1 MTPPATSSQ
10 GAFLLLG
17 LSQGYSNAVRSRKV
31 LPIKKATHSPEIPG
45 RSRCLAFPLRLG
57 ALSAALAILAASSSG
72 ALAQKKY
79 DVGATDTEIK
89 IGNIMPYSGP
99 ASAYGVIGKTEAAY
113 FKKINDDGGIN
124 GRKINFISYDD
135 GYSPPKTV
143 EQARKLVESDE
154 VLLIFNSLGTPSNSA
169 IQKYM
174 NSKKVPQLFVA
185 TGATK
190 WNDPKNFPWTMG
202 WQPSYQSETQI
213 YAKYI
218 LKEKPERQDRGALSE
233 RRLRQGLSERPEG
246 RSRRQGGSMI
256 IAEESFET
264 TEPTIDNHIVK
275 LKSSGADVFVDIATP
290 KFAAQAIKKVAEIEW
305 KPLHFLNNVSASV
318 GSVIKPAGF
327 ENAQDIISAAY
338 LKDASDPQWNNDPGM
353 KEFYAFLAK
362 DFPEGDKLDQGTVV
376 GYGVAQT
383 LVQVLKQCGDN
394 LTRENIMKQA
404 ANLKDF
410 RTEVLLPG
418 IKINTS
424 PTDFAPI
431 SSLQLM
437 KFKGERWNLFGDVIS
452 ADVGG

>member
-1 MTPPATSSQ
+1 MLITA
-10 GAFLLLG
+10 
-17 LSQGYSNAVRSRKV
+17 K
-31 LPIKKATHSPEIPG
+31 
-45 RSRCLAFPLRLG
+45 RLVV
-57 ALSAALAILAASSSG
+57 ASAALTLLAASNSG

-79 DVGATDTEIK
+79 DSGATDTEIK

-99 ASAYGVIGKTEAAY
+99 ASAYGIIGRTEAAY
-113 FKKINDDGGIN
+113 FKKINDAGGIN
-124 GRKINFISYDD
+124 GRKINFVSYDD
-135 GYSPPKTV
+135 AYSPPKAV

-154 VLLIFNSLGTPSNSA
+154 VLLVFNSLGTPSNSA

-190 WNDPKNFPWTMG
+190 WNDPKDFPWTMG
-202 WQPSYQSETQI
+202 WQPNYQSETQI

-218 LKEKPERQDRGALSE
+218 LKNLPNAKIAVLFQNDDYGKDYLKGLKDGLGAKAS
-233 RRLRQGLSERPEG
+233 
-246 RSRRQGGSMI
+246 SMI
-256 IAEESFET
+256 VAEESFET
-264 TEPTIDNHIVK
+264 SEPTIDSHIVK
-275 LKSSGADVFVDIATP
+275 LKSTNADVFIDIATP
-290 KFAAQAIKKVAEIEW
+290 KFAAQAIKKVAEIGW
-305 KPLHFLNNVSASV
+305 KPTHFLNNVSASV

-338 LKDASDPQWNNDPGM
+338 LKDASDKQWDNDPGM
-353 KEFYAFLAK
+353 KEFYAFMNQ
-362 DFPEGDKLDQGTVV
+362 DFPEGDKLDGGTVV

-383 LVQVLKQCGDN
+383 LVQVLKQCGDD
-394 LTRENIMKQA
+394 LTRANVMKQA
-404 ANLKDF
+404 ASLKDF

-431 SSLQLM
+431 NQLQLM
-437 KFKGERWNLFGDVIS
+437 KFKGERWELFGDVIS